1 MKEKEWRKGEMEEKG
16 RNEWKKR
23 ERRKKEIVRNKESG
37 QREKIDAI
45 QIQRLIWTL
54 RCLGFKF

>member
-1 MKEKEWRKGEMEEKG
+1 MKKRRNGRERKKRM
-16 RNEWKKR
+16 KKR